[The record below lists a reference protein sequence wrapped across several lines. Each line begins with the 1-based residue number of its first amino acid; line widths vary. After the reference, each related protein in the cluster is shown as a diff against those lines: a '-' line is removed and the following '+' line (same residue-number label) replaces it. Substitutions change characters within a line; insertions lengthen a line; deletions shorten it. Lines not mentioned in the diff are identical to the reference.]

1 MAENECLVEQLGFA
15 DAMKDFR
22 KAADTA
28 ERIKWG
34 EMGVGIGLAYAG
46 AFASAV
52 ATKTSAGALPGLA
65 IFYRAIAADLD
76 ERTDAEN
83 AAEAVEEA
91 FDKLQACR
99 EEHKDEDGDDPFGE
113 PGPSVFDG
121 FPIIPFQ
128 DPDPGADVSDDEIV
142 IFDEEGFIIIEDE
155 DENVVITD
163 PE

>member
-1 MAENECLVEQLGFA
+1 MAENECLVEELGFA

-28 ERIKWG
+28 ERVKWG
-34 EMGVGIGLAYAG
+34 ELAVGVVAAYGG
-46 AFASAV
+46 ALGSAV
-52 ATKTSAGALPGLA
+52 TTGTPFGAVPGLG

-99 EEHKDEDGDDPFGE
+99 EEHKDEDGEDPFGE

-121 FPIIPFQ
+121 FPIIPFE